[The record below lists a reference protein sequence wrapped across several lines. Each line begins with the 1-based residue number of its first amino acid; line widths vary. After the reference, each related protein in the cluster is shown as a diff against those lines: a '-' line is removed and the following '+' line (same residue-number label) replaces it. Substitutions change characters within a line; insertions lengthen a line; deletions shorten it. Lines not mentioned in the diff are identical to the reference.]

1 MKRHKKEN
9 IVEEEKEQEVVDKLN
24 GEDVAENDNL
34 ADLDVQ
40 QKMNEEISMLNDKY
54 LRLAAEFDNYRKR
67 TLKEKQDLISFAGE
81 EIIKGILP
89 IMDDMERAIEML
101 SKAEK
106 EDNSAL
112 EGTQLIYNKLKT
124 YLLSKGVKEI
134 DSIGNDLDTDFH
146 EAIAQMPV
154 NEDSMKN
161 KIIDVVQKGYTMNGK
176 VIRFAKVVMG
186 Q

>member
-1 MKRHKKEN
+1 
-9 IVEEEKEQEVVDKLN
+9 
-24 GEDVAENDNL
+24 
-34 ADLDVQ
+34 
-40 QKMNEEISMLNDKY
+40 
-54 LRLAAEFDNYRKR
+54 
-67 TLKEKQDLISFAGE
+67 
-81 EIIKGILP
+81 
-89 IMDDMERAIEML
+89 ML

-112 EGTQLIYNKLKT
+112 EGTELIYNKLKT